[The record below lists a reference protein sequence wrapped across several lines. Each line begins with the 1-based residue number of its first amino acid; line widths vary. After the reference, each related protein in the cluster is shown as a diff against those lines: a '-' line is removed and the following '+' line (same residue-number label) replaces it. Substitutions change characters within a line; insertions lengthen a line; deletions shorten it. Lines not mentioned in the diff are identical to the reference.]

1 MTDLTND
8 FPNWGEVG
16 EFPIAGFFYEGGDQV
31 NEKHMDALWNGIN
44 TQFDEFIAGIE
55 DRVHEIE
62 GDLILDSGLA
72 VSQGTNVREVDI
84 TASTEGAYVDGQQ
97 TGSTSSNAIVLT
109 AGGPRTD
116 SIWVDSAGQT
126 GKTEGTTS
134 VGDDKHK
141 LAEVDVGSGDTIS
154 AIRET
159 GHSITRSWAA
169 DDYDADQIPGG
180 TRAGDFWHDLDLA
193 RTKVRHGGAWAQ
205 IVTEEDD
212 VTFNANDGLDG
223 GGTFDPVDGYTVDFT
238 VDITDFITTGII
250 DGGANNLEL
259 DESVIK
265 DGGSKEIDAQEFAG
279 GDGTNGQVLK
289 TDGANASWETINTGN
304 TGISKFDQES
314 SISGLSEGDLVYS
327 RDTNK
332 IFVEDGI

>member
-223 GGTFDPVDGYTVDFT
+223 GGAFDPADGYTVDFT
-238 VDITDFITTGII
+238 
-250 DGGANNLEL
+250 L

-289 TDGANASWETINTGN
+289 TDGANASWETINTG
-304 TGISKFDQES
+304 ISKFDQES
-314 SISGLSEGDLVYS
+314 SISGLSEGDLAYS